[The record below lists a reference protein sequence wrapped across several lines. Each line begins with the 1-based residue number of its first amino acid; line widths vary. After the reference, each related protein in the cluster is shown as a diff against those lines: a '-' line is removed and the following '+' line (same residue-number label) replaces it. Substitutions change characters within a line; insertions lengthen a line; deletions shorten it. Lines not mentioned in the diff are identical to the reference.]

1 MIRRSCV
8 LLSCLLMAACAAPP
22 PVQHIVSTPAPPQM
36 TAAPALPPA
45 APLPAAQAP
54 SSPPA
59 DVAMREM
66 LAFHDQVRQLSPL
79 EVGKELARL
88 GDPQA
93 NPQATVQTALLLG
106 LTRSNGDVGRALA
119 LLDPLLRSTSPEAA
133 PWQPFGRLLATRYA
147 EQRRVE
153 EQLERQNQQ
162 TRDNQ
167 RKLDQLNEKL
177 EALKAIEHSITA
189 RPAGSTPPSTAG
201 AKGTPP

>member
-8 LLSCLLMAACAAPP
+8 SLSCLLMAACAAP

-36 TAAPALPPA
+36 TAAALPPA

-54 SSPPA
+54 SAPPA
-59 DVAMREM
+59 DVATREM
-66 LAFHDQVRQLSPL
+66 LAFHDQVRQLSPS
-79 EVGKELARL
+79 EAGKELARL

-93 NPQATVQTALLLG
+93 NPQATVQMALLLG
-106 LTRSNGDVGRALA
+106 LTRNNGDVGRALA
-119 LLDPLLRSTSPEAA
+119 LLDPLLRSNSPEAA
-133 PWQPFGRLLATRYA
+133 PWQPFARLLAVRYA

-153 EQLERQNQQ
+153 EQIERQNQQ
-162 TRDNQ
+162 ARDNQ

-189 RPAGSTPPSTAG
+189 RPAGSTPPPTTG
-201 AKGTPP
+201 TKGTPQ